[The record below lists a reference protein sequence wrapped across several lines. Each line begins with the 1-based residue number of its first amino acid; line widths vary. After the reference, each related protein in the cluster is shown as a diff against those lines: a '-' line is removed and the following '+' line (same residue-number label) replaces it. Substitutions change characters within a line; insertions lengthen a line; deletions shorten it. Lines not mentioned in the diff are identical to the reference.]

1 MLMFAFPFNTV
12 ISFVFFSSSH
22 SHSRICVSTGD
33 FLEFS
38 LCGLGEFTIGRRG
51 GYSQLIRCPN
61 SSSLS
66 ICAGQTAM
74 HSIFGCIE

>member
-1 MLMFAFPFNTV
+1 MFAFPFNTL
-12 ISFVFFSSSH
+12 ISFVFFHVLILDSQ
-22 SHSRICVSTGD
+22 SRISVSTGD

-38 LCGLGEFTIGRRG
+38 LCGLREFTIGRRG

-74 HSIFGCIE
+74 LSIFGSIE